1 MSVLVVCGDLI
12 FTTKITGTAQALGLI
27 ARVVPNGDSVAGNS
41 EVSKLI
47 VDLNAGGTSREQL
60 ERMREEFPT
69 PTTLI
74 AFGSHVDVDRLRD
87 ARQAAFDRVMP
98 RSEFSARLVELLN
111 SSNEPIS
118 G

>member
-1 MSVLVVCGDLI
+1 MSVVVVCGDLI
-12 FTTKITGTAQALGLI
+12 FSTKITGTAQALGLT
-27 ARVVPNGDSVAGNS
+27 AKVVQTGESVVGNS
-41 EVSKLI
+41 DVSKVI
-47 VDLNAGGTSREQL
+47 VDLNAGGTSRKQL
-60 ERMREEFPT
+60 ERMRQEFPA

-74 AFGSHVDVDRLRD
+74 AFGSHIDVERLRD

>member
-27 ARVVPNGDSVAGNS
+27 AKVVPNGDSVVGDS
-41 EVSKLI
+41 DVSKLI
-47 VDLNAGGTSREQL
+47 VDLNANGTSRTDL
-60 ERMREEFPT
+60 ERMRKQFPS
-69 PTTLI
+69 PATLI
-74 AFGSHVDVDRLRD
+74 AFGSHVDVERLRD

-111 SSNEPIS
+111 SSHEPIS